1 MQDTEQSKNQ
11 IDSSTV
17 KYNEKSFMK
26 TLHNILLFI
35 LKFGLDIIYFARKI
49 LIGCFLFLKLFER
62 VIPISTHLY
71 HKLAEKFYLDEVTQK
86 RIKSE
91 SSRSKSDR
99 VVYTVLTGDYD
110 NLISQYYYNPHW
122 DYICLTDNKD
132 LIENGHSFWKIV
144 PLEMNYENIAKK
156 SRIPKI
162 LAHKFLQDY
171 KYSLYIDANIDI
183 LSPKVFRNIDKLI
196 NSGEKF
202 AITKHYLRDCIY
214 EEMLACMQYR
224 KEDAGN
230 ILKLYAKYK
239 EENFPS
245 NYGLTENNVI
255 FREHNDAEVIKL
267 MEDWWYMVENYS
279 KRDQLSLMYVCW
291 KNNFKISSL
300 FKKPLRFCIRDIFIL
315 YKHKADKK

>member
-1 MQDTEQSKNQ
+1 MKIRKYQADDK
-11 IDSSTV
+11 DSCQRICLETFRGKRSP
-17 KYNEKSFMK
+17 K
-26 TLHNILLFI
+26 TDKILLLLYNDYYLEKEPLNAFVLTDDETVCGYI
-35 LKFGLDIIYFARKI
+35 L
-49 LIGCFLFLKLFER
+49 
-62 VIPISTHLY
+62 T
-71 HKLAEKFYLDEVTQK
+71 
-86 RIKSE
+86 SE
-91 SSRSKSDR
+91 SFPEYREIFINEYLSSLKKLSLRQYLLKK
-99 VVYTVLTGDYD
+99 
-110 NLISQYYYNPHW
+110 IS
-122 DYICLTDNKD
+122 LF
-132 LIENGHSFWKIV
+132 IEGK
-144 PLEMNYENIAKK
+144 IAKRFP
-156 SRIPKI
+156 SH
-162 LAHKFLQDY
+162 LH
-171 KYSLYIDANIDI
+171 IDI

>member
-1 MQDTEQSKNQ
+1 MSLWL
-11 IDSSTV
+11 
-17 KYNEKSFMK
+17 F
-26 TLHNILLFI
+26 LLRIEFE
-35 LKFGLDIIYFARKI
+35 LIYFIRKI
-49 LIGCFLFLKLFER
+49 FIGFIKL
-62 VIPISTHLY
+62 VITPVQYIMKFTGDIGQKKREQY
-71 HKLAEKFYLDEVTQK
+71 YLAPAIQQRHYDINKKT
-86 RIKSE
+86 
-91 SSRSKSDR
+91 SDK

-110 NLISQYYYNPHW
+110 NLISQYYYNPDW
-122 DYICLTDNKD
+122 NYICFTDNKD

-144 PLEMNYENIAKK
+144 PFEIDYENIAKK

-196 NSGEKF
+196 NRGVKL
-202 AITKHYLRDCIY
+202 AITRHYVRNCIY
-214 EEMLACMQYR
+214 EEMLACLPHK
-224 KEDAGN
+224 KEVVGN

-300 FKKPLRFCIRDIFIL
+300 FKKPLRFAPKDFL
-315 YKHKADKK
+315 FVNHKEGV